1 MWDLLLKYKKER
13 TILLCSHHL
22 DEVDLLSDRIAIL
35 AQGQLQCIGSSM
47 FLKKAYNASY
57 ILSLVVDRKRP
68 EVVGSI
74 LGMVQK
80 FVPGATLADDV
91 GQEMACKL
99 PLDAVASFPDLFDQL
114 DQFKDDFGV
123 LSYGVSIHCCNWP
136 NTRPN
141 PVLSCVCSCRQL
153 P

>member
-47 FLKKAYNASY
+47 FLKKSYNASY
-57 ILSLVVDRKRP
+57 VLSLVVDRTRP
-68 EVVGSI
+68 EVVSTI
-74 LGMVQK
+74 LAMVQK

-99 PLDAVASFPDLFDQL
+99 PLDAVAEFPSLFDQL
-114 DQFKDDFGV
+114 DQCKQDFGV
-123 LSYGVSIHCCNWP
+123 LSYGVSA
-136 NTRPN
+136 
-141 PVLSCVCSCRQL
+141 VLCH
-153 P
+153 